1 MANRNRVKRRGG
13 SDEASKPLLTVRE
26 ACELL
31 YVHGNTLRRWSDRGI
46 VRAYRVGP
54 RRDRRFRLEDIVLLL
69 AEPTLYGRPDVK

>member
-1 MANRNRVKRRGG
+1 MAKRKCVKGQAG

-54 RRDRRFRLEDIVLLL
+54 RRDRRFKLEDIELLL
-69 AEPTLYGRPDVK
+69 AEPTLYGRPEEK